1 MKEMKLSAIF
11 LSLLVVFIWG
21 INPATSKLG
30 LEQIPP
36 YTYLTIRY
44 LIISF
49 LVLPFA
55 DKPTKHE
62 LWQLFI
68 VAITSNVINNILCY
82 IAYSELSPSASTL
95 LMQTEAPI
103 SVLMACIWAKEH
115 ITLRQVLSILLSF
128 VGVMVILG
136 MPQMSLLGVALILLS
151 RVFWGACQ
159 IIFKNTKHMSM
170 TTFLAYS
177 YLFAAPFTA
186 AGSIWVENY
195 DYRNLVEVNWHIAG
209 WALAFEVV
217 MLSLAMVLWQ
227 KLIAANGVSKI
238 APFCALRIVF
248 GIAAGVIVFNDPLNW
263 QILLGAILV
272 TFGVLLTMRDFNIIL
287 KARTNSVA
295 VYRNAHRVLMERR
308 LKRISLRKRHR

>member
-1 MKEMKLSAIF
+1 MKLSAIF
-11 LSLLVVFIWG
+11 LSVLVVFIWG

-36 YTYLTIRY
+36 FTYLTIRY

-68 VAITSNVINNILCY
+68 VALTSNVIHNILGY
-82 IAYSELSPSASTL
+82 IAYSELSPSASSL
-95 LMQTEAPI
+95 LLQTEGPI
-103 SVLMACIWAKEH
+103 SVLMACIWAKER
-115 ITLRQVLSILLSF
+115 ITFKQVLSLLLSF
-128 VGVMVILG
+128 IGVVVILG
-136 MPQMSLLGVALILLS
+136 IPHMSLYGVSLILLS
-151 RVFWGACQ
+151 CVFWGACQ
-159 IIFKNTKHMSM
+159 IIFKGTKHMPM

-177 YLFAAPFTA
+177 YLFAVPFTA
-186 AGSIWVENY
+186 AGSVWIENY
-195 DYRNLVEVNWHIAG
+195 DYRNLADVNWHIAG
-209 WALAFEVV
+209 WTLAFEVV
-217 MLSLAMVLWQ
+217 VLSLAMVLWQ
-227 KLIAANGVSKI
+227 KLIAANGVSRI
-238 APFCALRIVF
+238 APFCTLRIVF
-248 GIAAGVIVFNDPLNW
+248 GIAAGVIVFNDPLSW
-263 QILLGAILV
+263 QILLGAVLV
-272 TFGVLLTMRDFNIIL
+272 TLGVFFTMRDFNIIL

>member
-1 MKEMKLSAIF
+1 MKLSAIF
-11 LSLLVVFIWG
+11 LSVLVVFIWG

-36 YTYLTIRY
+36 FTYLTIRY

-68 VAITSNVINNILCY
+68 VALTSNVIHNILGY
-82 IAYSELSPSASTL
+82 IAYSELSPSASSL
-95 LMQTEAPI
+95 LLQTEGPI
-103 SVLMACIWAKEH
+103 SVLMACIWAKER
-115 ITLRQVLSILLSF
+115 ITFKQVLSLLLSF
-128 VGVMVILG
+128 IGVVVILG
-136 MPQMSLLGVALILLS
+136 IPHMSLYGVSLILLS
-151 RVFWGACQ
+151 CVFWGACQ
-159 IIFKNTKHMSM
+159 IIFKGTKHMPM

-177 YLFAAPFTA
+177 YLFAVPFTA

-195 DYRNLVEVNWHIAG
+195 DYRNLADVNWHIAG
-209 WALAFEVV
+209 WTLAFEVV
-217 MLSLAMVLWQ
+217 VLSLAMVLWQ
-227 KLIAANGVSKI
+227 KLIAANGVSRI
-238 APFCALRIVF
+238 APFCTLRIVF
-248 GIAAGVIVFNDPLNW
+248 GIAAGVIVFNDPLSW
-263 QILLGAILV
+263 QILLGAVLV
-272 TFGVLLTMRDFNIIL
+272 TLGVFLTMRDFNIIL
-287 KARTNSVA
+287 KARTNSVS